1 MANDVVVT
9 TDKPVD
15 NDNSVTFVNMAEN
28 RGCYRG
34 HIHFQKFLTIYT
46 SFKERHHHHY

>member
-1 MANDVVVT
+1 MKKANTVLGSSLANNVVAT

-28 RGCYRG
+28 TGCYRG
-34 HIHFQKFLTIYT
+34 HSHF
-46 SFKERHHHHY
+46 